1 MAESREDT
9 PAIDVVKL
17 LGATRLVRRGQAPST
32 ELRAA
37 VRKGLPFYTFESL
50 LKAVDLPQK
59 QLAGVLGIPDRTV
72 GPGGPGTVFGFA
84 DSSGRGRLIGASSG
98 GSQELLCHLA
108 GRACH
113 AACLFGQ
120 RAGRR
125 IG

>member
-72 GPGGPGTVFGFA
+72 ARRKEEQHLTA
-84 DSSGRGRLIGASSG
+84 AESDRLYRVARTLAHATAVL
-98 GSQELLCHLA
+98 GSIEKA
-108 GRACH
+108 RTWFTRPNRA
-113 AACLFGQ
+113 L
-120 RAGRR
+120 RSE
-125 IG
+125 